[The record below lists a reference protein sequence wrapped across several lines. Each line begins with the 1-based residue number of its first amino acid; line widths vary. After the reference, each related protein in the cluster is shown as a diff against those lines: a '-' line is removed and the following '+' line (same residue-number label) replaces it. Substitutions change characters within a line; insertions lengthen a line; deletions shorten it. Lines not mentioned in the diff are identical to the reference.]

1 MTKLLELYQEELG
14 SSFTSYGHEYD
25 LNALLIATEYLPI
38 DLIAVKFLNWVFEFD
53 TPHPERVATAD
64 LRYPILVVDY
74 DGTLVAVDGL
84 HRLAKADM
92 EGIHYIKCKMV
103 PIDMLEQTRIK

>member
-38 DLIAVKFLNWVFEFD
+38 DLIAVKFL
-53 TPHPERVATAD
+53 
-64 LRYPILVVDY
+64 
-74 DGTLVAVDGL
+74 
-84 HRLAKADM
+84 
-92 EGIHYIKCKMV
+92 GI
-103 PIDMLEQTRIK
+103 